1 VSITVNEM
9 TITVPG
15 NVVKNNDK
23 DGNTLLRFS
32 QDQLQNIVD
41 QAGPVLDFFKAQ
53 AGTAVGVPVSNKK
66 LAANLDPAQEA
77 VNGLVEANKA
87 DATPPK
93 APAGA

>member
-41 QAGPVLDFFKAQ
+41 QAGPVLDFFRQQ
-53 AGTAVGVPVSNKK
+53 AGAATSSSSKKSAHPTPEPQPVSGT
-66 LAANLDPAQEA
+66 QEA
-77 VNGLVEANKA
+77 LKEQIDGVKA
-87 DATPPK
+87 STP
-93 APAGA
+93 A